1 MTATSSKKRILV
13 IEDDDAVRTLLA
25 RQLETQYEVHQASNA
40 QDAFQKLGTI
50 AVPDLILCDVM
61 MPGMTG
67 IQFAKRLKASNEHKH
82 VPIIFLTARTGAL
95 DVIEGINAG
104 ARHYIT
110 KPFNMRDLLDKV
122 AKAMK

>member
-1 MTATSSKKRILV
+1 MAARRRILV
-13 IEDDDAVRTLLA
+13 VEDDESV
-25 RQLETQYEVHQASNA
+25 RQLLTRQLGTEYEVQQAADA
-40 QDAFQKLGTI
+40 QQALQVLG
-50 AVPDLILCDVM
+50 AMKPLPDLIICDVM

-67 IQFAKRLKASNEHKH
+67 VQFAKQLKGTNEYKT

-110 KPFNMRDLLDKV
+110 KPFNMKDLLDKV

>member
-1 MTATSSKKRILV
+1 MASSKGKCILV
-13 IEDDDAVRTLLA
+13 VEDDAAVRALLVKQLSTEYTVYEAAEAQSAMTLLQSISA
-25 RQLETQYEVHQASNA
+25 
-40 QDAFQKLGTI
+40 
-50 AVPDLILCDVM
+50 PDLIVCDVM

-67 IQFAKRLKASNEHKH
+67 IQFAKQLKGMPAFKTI
-82 VPIIFLTARTGAL
+82 PIIFLTAKTGAL

-110 KPFNMRDLLDKV
+110 KPFNMKDLLEKV

>member
-1 MTATSSKKRILV
+1 MAGRRRILV
-13 IEDDDAVRTLLA
+13 VEDDESVRQLLA
-25 RQLETQYEVHQASNA
+25 RQLGTEYEVQQAADA
-40 QDAFQKLGTI
+40 QQALQVLG
-50 AVPDLILCDVM
+50 AMKPLPDLIICDVM

-67 IQFAKRLKASNEHKH
+67 VQFAKQLKGTNEYKY

-110 KPFNMRDLLDKV
+110 KPFNMKDLLDKV

>member
-1 MTATSSKKRILV
+1 MAARRRILV
-13 IEDDDAVRTLLA
+13 VEDDESVRQLLA
-25 RQLETQYEVHQASNA
+25 RQLGTEYEVQQAADA
-40 QDAFQKLGTI
+40 QQALQVLG
-50 AVPDLILCDVM
+50 AMKPLPDLIICDVM

-67 IQFAKRLKASNEHKH
+67 VQFAKQLKGTNEYKA

-110 KPFNMRDLLDKV
+110 KPFNMKYLLDKV

>member
-1 MTATSSKKRILV
+1 MADRKRILV
-13 IEDDDAVRTLLA
+13 VEDDPSVRSLLVRQLSASYEVFQAAEAQSALTLLGQTRA
-25 RQLETQYEVHQASNA
+25 
-40 QDAFQKLGTI
+40 
-50 AVPDLILCDVM
+50 PDLILCDVM

-67 IQFAKRLKASNEHKH
+67 MQFAKQLKGMPEFKQ

-110 KPFNMRDLLDKV
+110 KPFNMKDLLEKV
-122 AKAMK
+122 AKAIK

>member
-1 MTATSSKKRILV
+1 MAGRRRILV
-13 IEDDDAVRTLLA
+13 VEDDESVRQLLA
-25 RQLETQYEVHQASNA
+25 RQLGTEYEVQQAADA
-40 QDAFQKLGTI
+40 QQALQVLG
-50 AVPDLILCDVM
+50 AMKPLPDLIICDVM

-67 IQFAKRLKASNEHKH
+67 VQFAKQLKGSNEYKT

-110 KPFNMRDLLDKV
+110 KPFNMKDLLDKV

>member
-1 MTATSSKKRILV
+1 MAAARRRILV
-13 IEDDDAVRTLLA
+13 VEDDESVRQLLA
-25 RQLETQYEVHQASNA
+25 RQLGTEYEVQQAADA
-40 QDAFQKLGTI
+40 QQALQVLG
-50 AVPDLILCDVM
+50 AMKPLPDLIICDVM

-67 IQFAKRLKASNEHKH
+67 VQFAKQLKGTNEYKS

-110 KPFNMRDLLDKV
+110 KPFNMKDLLDKV

>member
-1 MTATSSKKRILV
+1 MASTKTKSILV
-13 IEDDDAVRTLLA
+13 VEDDEAVRTLLVK
-25 RQLETQYEVHQASNA
+25 QLSTEYTVYQAAEA
-40 QDAFQKLGTI
+40 QSAAALLQSI
-50 AVPDLILCDVM
+50 RPPDLIVCDVM

-67 IQFAKRLKASNEHKH
+67 IQFARQLKGMDAYKTI
-82 VPIIFLTARTGAL
+82 PIIFLTAKTGAL

-110 KPFNMRDLLDKV
+110 KPFNMKDLLEKV

>member
-1 MTATSSKKRILV
+1 MADKKRILV
-13 IEDDDAVRTLLA
+13 VEDDDSVRALLS
-25 RQLETQYEVHQASNA
+25 RQLQSDYDVHQAADA
-40 QDAFQKLGTI
+40 QAALQALKAMTR
-50 AVPDLILCDVM
+50 VPDLIICDVM

-67 IQFAKRLKASNEHKH
+67 LQFAKQLRGTNEYKS

-110 KPFNMRDLLDKV
+110 KPFNMKDLLDKV
-122 AKAMK
+122 AKAIK

>member
-1 MTATSSKKRILV
+1 MAGRRRILV
-13 IEDDDAVRTLLA
+13 VEDDESVRQLLA
-25 RQLETQYEVHQASNA
+25 RQLGTEYEVQQAADA
-40 QDAFQKLGTI
+40 QQALQVLG
-50 AVPDLILCDVM
+50 AMKPLPDLIICDVM

-67 IQFAKRLKASNEHKH
+67 VQFAKQLKGTNEYKS

-110 KPFNMRDLLDKV
+110 KPFNMKDLLDKV
-122 AKAMK
+122 SKAMK

>member
-1 MTATSSKKRILV
+1 MATAPQKRILV
-13 IEDDDAVRTLLA
+13 VEDDETVRTLLV
-25 RQLETQYEVHQASNA
+25 RQLQTQYEVFQAADA
-40 QDAFQKLGTI
+40 QAALTTLGAI
-50 AVPDLILCDVM
+50 QLPDLIICDVM

-67 IQFAKRLKASNEHKH
+67 VQFAKHLKGVNAYKQI
-82 VPIIFLTARTGAL
+82 PIIFLTARTGAL

-110 KPFNMRDLLDKV
+110 KPFNMKDLLDKV

>member
-1 MTATSSKKRILV
+1 MKSILV
-13 IEDDDAVRTLLA
+13 VEDDESVRALVA
-25 RQLETQYEVHQASNA
+25 RQLQSEYQVHQASDA
-40 QDAFQKLGTI
+40 QAALEVLKTVK
-50 AVPDLILCDVM
+50 APDLIICDVM

-67 IQFAKRLKASNEHKH
+67 IQFAKQLKGNNDLKQ

-122 AKAMK
+122 AKAIK

>member
-1 MTATSSKKRILV
+1 MKSILV
-13 IEDDDAVRTLLA
+13 VEDDESVRSLVV
-25 RQLETQYEVHQASNA
+25 RQLQSLYQVHQAPDA
-40 QDAFQKLGTI
+40 QVALELLLTI
-50 AVPDLILCDVM
+50 PAPDLILCDVM

-67 IQFAKRLKASNEHKH
+67 IQFAKHLKTTSLKQ

-122 AKAMK
+122 AKALAK

>member
-1 MTATSSKKRILV
+1 MAGRRRILV
-13 IEDDDAVRTLLA
+13 VEDDESVRQLLA
-25 RQLETQYEVHQASNA
+25 RQLGTEYEVQQAADA
-40 QDAFQKLGTI
+40 QQALQVLG
-50 AVPDLILCDVM
+50 AMKPLPDLIICDVM

-67 IQFAKRLKASNEHKH
+67 VQFAKQLKGTNEFKS

-110 KPFNMRDLLDKV
+110 KPFNMKDLLDKV

>member
-1 MTATSSKKRILV
+1 MKSILV
-13 IEDDDAVRTLLA
+13 VEDDDSVRTLLG
-25 RQLETQYEVHQASNA
+25 RQLQSEYQVHQASDANA
-40 QDAFQKLGTI
+40 ALGMLKTI
-50 AVPDLILCDVM
+50 PLPDLIICDVM

-67 IQFAKRLKASNEHKH
+67 IQFAKHLKGINEYKQ

-104 ARHYIT
+104 ARNYIT
-110 KPFNMRDLLDKV
+110 KPFNMKDLLDKV

>member
-1 MTATSSKKRILV
+1 MTGKKRILV
-13 IEDDDAVRTLLA
+13 VEDDDSVRALLS
-25 RQLETQYEVHQASNA
+25 RQLETQYEVHQAGNA
-40 QDAFQKLGTI
+40 QVAFQMLSTI
-50 AVPDLILCDVM
+50 AAPDLILCDVM

-67 IQFAKRLKASNEHKH
+67 IQFAKQLKANNELKH

-110 KPFNMRDLLDKV
+110 KPFNMKDLLDKV

>member
-1 MTATSSKKRILV
+1 MAEMKRILV
-13 IEDDDAVRTLLA
+13 VEDDETVRTLLV
-25 RQLETQYEVHQASNA
+25 RQLQTNYEVYQASDA
-40 QDAFQKLGTI
+40 QAALKTLESMR
-50 AVPDLILCDVM
+50 APDLIICDVM

-67 IQFAKRLKASNEHKH
+67 VQFAKHLKGVGEFKA

-110 KPFNMRDLLDKV
+110 KPFNMKDLLDKV

>member
-1 MTATSSKKRILV
+1 MAAAKRILV
-13 IEDDDAVRTLLA
+13 VEDDETVRTLLV
-25 RQLETQYEVHQASNA
+25 RQLQTAYEVHQAGDA
-40 QDAFQKLGTI
+40 QAALKTLEQI
-50 AVPDLILCDVM
+50 HAPDLIICDVM

-67 IQFAKRLKASNEHKH
+67 VQFAKHLKGINEFKQ

-110 KPFNMRDLLDKV
+110 KPFNMKDLLDKV

>member
-1 MTATSSKKRILV
+1 MAAARRRILV
-13 IEDDDAVRTLLA
+13 VEDDESVRQLLA
-25 RQLETQYEVHQASNA
+25 RQLGTEYEVQQAADA
-40 QDAFQKLGTI
+40 QQALQVLG
-50 AVPDLILCDVM
+50 AMKPLPDLIICDVM

-67 IQFAKRLKASNEHKH
+67 VQFAKQLKGSNEYKT

-110 KPFNMRDLLDKV
+110 KPFNMKDLLDKV

>member
-1 MTATSSKKRILV
+1 MAEMKRILV
-13 IEDDDAVRTLLA
+13 VEDDETVRTLLV
-25 RQLETQYEVHQASNA
+25 RQLQTVYEVYQASDA
-40 QDAFQKLGTI
+40 QAALKTLESMR
-50 AVPDLILCDVM
+50 APDLIICDVM

-67 IQFAKRLKASNEHKH
+67 VQFAKHLKGVNEFKQ

-110 KPFNMRDLLDKV
+110 KPFNMKDLLDKV

>member
-1 MTATSSKKRILV
+1 MPKRILV
-13 IEDDDAVRTLLA
+13 VEDDESVRQLLA
-25 RQLETQYEVHQASNA
+25 RQLQTEYEVHQAVDGQQA
-40 QDAFQKLGTI
+40 LQVLKTMRPL
-50 AVPDLILCDVM
+50 PDLIICDVM

-67 IQFAKRLKASNEHKH
+67 VQFAKQLKAAPEFKS

-110 KPFNMRDLLDKV
+110 KPFNMKDLLDKV

>member
-1 MTATSSKKRILV
+1 MAAARRRILV
-13 IEDDDAVRTLLA
+13 VEDDESVRQLLA
-25 RQLETQYEVHQASNA
+25 RQLGTEYEVQQAADA
-40 QDAFQKLGTI
+40 QQALQVLG
-50 AVPDLILCDVM
+50 AMKPLPDLIICDVM

-67 IQFAKRLKASNEHKH
+67 VQFAKQLKGTNEFKS

-110 KPFNMRDLLDKV
+110 KPFNMKDLLDKV

>member
-1 MTATSSKKRILV
+1 
-13 IEDDDAVRTLLA
+13 
-25 RQLETQYEVHQASNA
+25 
-40 QDAFQKLGTI
+40 
-50 AVPDLILCDVM
+50 M

-67 IQFAKRLKASNEHKH
+67 IQFAKQLKGMGEYKTI
-82 VPIIFLTARTGAL
+82 PIIFLTAKTGAL

-110 KPFNMRDLLDKV
+110 KPFNMKDLLEKV

>member
-1 MTATSSKKRILV
+1 MADKKRILV
-13 IEDDDAVRTLLA
+13 VEDDDSVRALLT
-25 RQLETQYEVHQASNA
+25 RQLQNEYDVHQAADA
-40 QDAFQKLGTI
+40 QAALQTLKTMTR
-50 AVPDLILCDVM
+50 VPDLIICDVM

-67 IQFAKRLKASNEHKH
+67 LQFAKQLRGTSDYKS

-110 KPFNMRDLLDKV
+110 KPFNMKDLLDKV
-122 AKAMK
+122 AKAIK